1 MFDGASNV
9 NRAARTVLAAPWGSR
24 SPSEIFSFVEG
35 SVVHTSSPQGAA
47 INVEGFRSRSLAAKF
62 NMGKTLDALL
72 GRRSSK
78 LSTLLEHAINR
89 TALLKNRQQA
99 LFSFSRSDIVQLLQ
113 LSYEEQALLRV
124 LILNP
129 APTGEC
135 PNELKEATSSLIF
148 ASSRIGD
155 FPELQHIR
163 EYFSSKFG
171 KEYSSQVIEFPRYLG
186 VNDKMI
192 EKLSRRKP
200 SVESRIDFLKEIAMD
215 NGLTLHLN
223 ENTQQR

>member
-1 MFDGASNV
+1 M
-9 NRAARTVLAAPWGSR
+9 
-24 SPSEIFSFVEG
+24 
-35 SVVHTSSPQGAA
+35 
-47 INVEGFRSRSLAAKF
+47 
-62 NMGKTLDALL
+62 DALL

-113 LSYEEQALLRV
+113 LGYEEQALLRV
-124 LILNP
+124 EHLMKSKNMLDTFDMIESYCHLLLQELPLIERSK
-129 APTGEC
+129 EC

-148 ASSRIGD
+148 ASSGIGD

-163 EYFSSKFG
+163 EFFSSKFG
-171 KEYSSQVIEFPRYLG
+171 KEYTSQVIEFPRYLG

-200 SVESRIDFLKEIAMD
+200 SVESRMDFLKEIAMD

-223 ENTQQR
+223 ENTQRRERQGQVSHQTRPLTRSSATFS